1 MTAPDAPAQPADADP
16 PTDTD
21 PKTTKTPQAADPADG
36 AVRGLPLP
44 HLLLDLIADG
54 RWRHPGDE
62 ALAAALPW
70 FADPVELLPDVA
82 AVRRQSASLDDL
94 SGEEL
99 GPLFRQAR
107 GSAADRPVEL
117 PWLDAEQ
124 AVLIAVARTAGD
136 DTALALDYRT
146 DPADPR
152 VVGSDIWTNPQE
164 YTWRVA
170 APSFTAFATALG
182 LLEPDGPATRGR
194 GEPRS
199 PGAGAAT
206 APGHP

>member
-1 MTAPDAPAQPADADP
+1 MDNGPADQQGGRVTAPDAPAP
-16 PTDTD
+16 PSDDT
-21 PKTTKTPQAADPADG
+21 AADPTDAALPTGTDREAPG
-36 AVRGLPLP
+36 TVRGLPLP
-44 HLLLDLIADG
+44 QLLLDLIADG

-94 SGEEL
+94 SGEDL

-107 GSAADRPVEL
+107 GSTAADPVEL
-117 PWLDAEQ
+117 PWLDAER

-152 VVGSDIWTNPQE
+152 VVGSDIWTNPRE

-170 APSFTAFATALG
+170 APTFTAFATTLG
-182 LLEPDGPATRGR
+182 LLEP
-194 GEPRS
+194 
-199 PGAGAAT
+199 
-206 APGHP
+206 